1 MKPFLAALLTAGLL
15 ALTACA
21 RTESPETA
29 TTAVVVDDSTPQ
41 DGGTLIRRIESDLN
55 TLNFVMHNSADEK
68 NVLSYLYDGLVEFD
82 ENLQIVPGLAEK
94 WEVSG
99 DGKTYTFHLNPLATF
114 EDGVPVKAS
123 DVLFTLKKIVD
134 PASESLQLAGLFE
147 GFNLARSRAIDDRTV
162 SIAFDRPKASQ
173 LLSFSIAVIPEHI
186 YSKGD
191 FKKDFQWKVV
201 GNGPYKLVRRTAGK
215 EILLRRREDYWRKRP
230 HLDSI
235 LFKVIEDDGVAWNAM
250 KRGDIDEMRMNSDQ
264 WNLERASPLVEKTID
279 IHRFYYL
286 GYNFIPWNTR
296 DPILSDKRVRRAL
309 AMCLDRTAI
318 INNLYYGT
326 ARIITGP
333 FTPDQWAYNP
343 SVEPIQFNPVAAQ
356 ALLGVAG
363 WKDTDADG
371 LLDKDGKPFQL
382 EFLIKCGNKTSTDQG
397 QIYQEA
403 LKKIGVKVTIPCV
416 DGATWQSRI
425 QSGKYQATFLAW
437 NLDADPDVFTLFHS
451 SQFPP
456 NGQNFVYYSNP
467 EVDSLIEEGRVELD
481 LARRTEIYHRL
492 HAALAEDQPYHW
504 TVQVSTKWGVNRRVK
519 NVKESKGFGLYSW
532 YPGPLDWWIP
542 YRDRK
547 APAVTRKP

>member
-1 MKPFLAALLTAGLL
+1 MKVFFAAFMVGLLT
-15 ALTACA
+15 LTSCA
-21 RTESPETA
+21 RTETPEAPSKAEGLEDT
-29 TTAVVVDDSTPQ
+29 TPQ
-41 DGGTLIRRIESDLN
+41 DGGTLYRRIESDLN
-55 TLNFVMHNSADEK
+55 TLNFVMHNSSDEK

-82 ENLQIVPGLAEK
+82 ENLQIIPALAAR
-94 WEVSG
+94 WEISE
-99 DGKTYTFHLNPLATF
+99 DGKTYTFHLDPKATF

-147 GFNLARSRAIDDRTV
+147 GINLAQSRAIDDRTV
-162 SIAFDRPKASQ
+162 SIAFERPRAAQ
-173 LLSFSIAVIPEHI
+173 LLSFNIAIIPEHV

-215 EILLRRREDYWRKRP
+215 EVFLRRREDYWRRKP

-235 LFKVIEDDGVAWNAM
+235 LFKVIEDDAVAWNAM
-250 KRGDIDEMRMNSDQ
+250 KRGDIDEMRMTSDQ
-264 WNLERASPLVEKTID
+264 WKLERNSPVVQHSID

-286 GYNFIPWNTR
+286 GYNFIPWNNR
-296 DPILSDKRVRRAL
+296 DPVLSDKRVRRAL

-343 SVEPIQFNPVAAQ
+343 SVEPIQFNPLAAQ
-356 ALLGVAG
+356 ALLGAAG
-363 WKDTDADG
+363 WKDSDSDG
-371 LLDKDGKPFQL
+371 VLDRDGKPLQI
-382 EFLIKCGNKTSTDQG
+382 EFLIKCGNKTSTDQA

-403 LKKIGVKVTIPCV
+403 LGKIGVKVVIPCV

-425 QSGKYQATFLAW
+425 QSGNYQATFLAW
-437 NLDADPDVFTLFHS
+437 NLDADPDLYTLFHS

-467 EVDSLIEEGRVELD
+467 EVDRLIEEGRVELD
-481 LARRTEIYHRL
+481 FAKRVEIYHRL
-492 HAALAEDQPYHW
+492 HAILAEDQPYNW
-504 TVQVSTKWGVNRRVK
+504 TVQVSIKWGVNRRVK
-519 NVKESKGFGLYSW
+519 NVKESKGFGLFFW

-547 APAVTRKP
+547 APALDRKR